1 MSRALTKTALLRRR
15 AELALYE
22 RVRPSL
28 DLARRQIALA
38 LSEER
43 EALRAVEAELADRT
57 RGAARALPM
66 LANAEVPLHG
76 LVHVAAVDRGLANR
90 AGVALPTL
98 PAVRFERADYGL
110 LVRPH
115 WVDRVVVELEAL
127 VRLRLHLGVRL
138 ERRRLLERAL
148 ARSVQRVNL
157 FDQVLIPRARAD
169 IRRIALAIGDGDR
182 MAIVRAKTAK
192 ARHASGAGAGA

>member
-1 MSRALTKTALLRRR
+1 MTSALTKTALLRRR

-38 LSEER
+38 WSEER
-43 EALRAVEAELADRT
+43 DAARNLETEIAERT
-57 RGAARALPM
+57 RDAARALPM
-66 LANAEVPLHG
+66 LANSEVSIDG
-76 LVHVAAVDRGLANR
+76 LVRVAAVNREPVSR
-90 AGVALPTL
+90 AGVSLPTIT
-98 PAVRFERADYGL
+98 AVHFERADYGL

-115 WVDRVVVELEAL
+115 WVDRVAVELEAL
-127 VRLRLHLGVRL
+127 VRLRLDLGVRL

-169 IRRIALAIGDGDR
+169 IRRIALAIGDGER

-192 ARHASGAGAGA
+192 SRHASGDGAGP